1 MIGKIVTVTVDRP
14 IGSYHPVHKN
24 LYYPINYGYVK
35 GIIAQDGEEQD
46 AYVIG
51 VDVPVKEY
59 TGKVIA
65 VIYRN
70 DDVEEKWVVCPED
83 RAFTKEEIEEIVR
96 FQEQFFDSIVI
107 MSVCNT
113 NDKGIEL
120 PINVKH
126 EETTS
131 LYKDFTSIL

>member
-65 VIYRN
+65 VIHRN

-83 RAFTKEEIEEIVR
+83 RTFTKEEIEEIVR
-96 FQEQFFDSIVI
+96 FQEQFFDSVVI
-107 MSVCNT
+107 MSM
-113 NDKGIEL
+113 
-120 PINVKH
+120 
-126 EETTS
+126 
-131 LYKDFTSIL
+131 

>member
-1 MIGKIVTVTVDRP
+1 MIGKIVTVTIDRP
-14 IGSYHPVHKN
+14 MGSYHPVHKSQ
-24 LYYPINYGYVK
+24 YYPINYGYVK

-65 VIYRN
+65 VIHRN

-83 RAFTKEEIEEIVR
+83 RAFTKEEIVR
-96 FQEQFFDSIVI
+96 FQEQFFDSVVI
-107 MSVCNT
+107 MSV
-113 NDKGIEL
+113 
-120 PINVKH
+120 
-126 EETTS
+126 
-131 LYKDFTSIL
+131 

>member
-51 VDVPVKEY
+51 VDVPVKE
-59 TGKVIA
+59 
-65 VIYRN
+65 
-70 DDVEEKWVVCPED
+70 
-83 RAFTKEEIEEIVR
+83 
-96 FQEQFFDSIVI
+96 
-107 MSVCNT
+107 
-113 NDKGIEL
+113 
-120 PINVKH
+120 
-126 EETTS
+126 
-131 LYKDFTSIL
+131 

>member
-1 MIGKIVTVTVDRP
+1 MHGLRDLNYLNIPYNNDSSIEGSEYWRKLIGKIVTVTVDRP

-65 VIYRN
+65 VIHRN

-96 FQEQFFDSIVI
+96 FQEQFFDSVVI
-107 MSVCNT
+107 MSM
-113 NDKGIEL
+113 
-120 PINVKH
+120 
-126 EETTS
+126 
-131 LYKDFTSIL
+131 

>member
-1 MIGKIVTVTVDRP
+1 MIGKIEIVTVDRP

-65 VIYRN
+65 VIHRN

-83 RAFTKEEIEEIVR
+83 RVFTKEEIEEIVR

-107 MSVCNT
+107 MSV
-113 NDKGIEL
+113 
-120 PINVKH
+120 
-126 EETTS
+126 
-131 LYKDFTSIL
+131 

>member
-1 MIGKIVTVTVDRP
+1 MIGKIVIVTVDRP

-65 VIYRN
+65 VIHRN

-83 RAFTKEEIEEIVR
+83 RVFTKEEIEEIVR

-107 MSVCNT
+107 MSV
-113 NDKGIEL
+113 
-120 PINVKH
+120 
-126 EETTS
+126 
-131 LYKDFTSIL
+131 

>member
-65 VIYRN
+65 VIHRN
-70 DDVEEKWVVCPED
+70 DDVEEKWVVCLED

-96 FQEQFFDSIVI
+96 FQEQFFDSVVI
-107 MSVCNT
+107 MSM
-113 NDKGIEL
+113 
-120 PINVKH
+120 
-126 EETTS
+126 
-131 LYKDFTSIL
+131 

>member
-65 VIYRN
+65 VIHRN

-83 RAFTKEEIEEIVR
+83 RAFTKEGIEEIVR
-96 FQEQFFDSIVI
+96 FQEQFYDSVVI
-107 MSVCNT
+107 MSM
-113 NDKGIEL
+113 
-120 PINVKH
+120 
-126 EETTS
+126 
-131 LYKDFTSIL
+131 

>member
-59 TGKVIA
+59 TGKV
-65 VIYRN
+65 
-70 DDVEEKWVVCPED
+70 
-83 RAFTKEEIEEIVR
+83 FTKEEIEEIVR

-107 MSVCNT
+107 MSV
-113 NDKGIEL
+113 
-120 PINVKH
+120 
-126 EETTS
+126 
-131 LYKDFTSIL
+131 

>member
-59 TGKVIA
+59 NGKVIA
-65 VIYRN
+65 VIHRN
-70 DDVEEKWVVCPED
+70 DDVEKKWVVCPED
-83 RAFTKEEIEEIVR
+83 RTFTKEEIEEIVR

-107 MSVCNT
+107 MSV
-113 NDKGIEL
+113 
-120 PINVKH
+120 
-126 EETTS
+126 
-131 LYKDFTSIL
+131 

>member
-65 VIYRN
+65 VIHRN
-70 DDVEEKWVVCPED
+70 DDVEEKWVVCLED

-107 MSVCNT
+107 MSV
-113 NDKGIEL
+113 
-120 PINVKH
+120 
-126 EETTS
+126 
-131 LYKDFTSIL
+131 

>member
-1 MIGKIVTVTVDRP
+1 MTGKIVTVTIDRP

-24 LYYPINYGYVK
+24 LYYPINYGYLK

-65 VIYRN
+65 VIHRN

-96 FQEQFFDSIVI
+96 FQEQFFDFIVI
-107 MSVCNT
+107 MSV
-113 NDKGIEL
+113 
-120 PINVKH
+120 
-126 EETTS
+126 
-131 LYKDFTSIL
+131 

>member
-65 VIYRN
+65 VIHRN
-70 DDVEEKWVVCPED
+70 DDFEEKWVVCPED
-83 RAFTKEEIEEIVR
+83 RAFTKEEIEAIVR
-96 FQEQFFDSIVI
+96 FQEQFFDYIVI
-107 MSVCNT
+107 MSV
-113 NDKGIEL
+113 
-120 PINVKH
+120 
-126 EETTS
+126 
-131 LYKDFTSIL
+131 

>member
-1 MIGKIVTVTVDRP
+1 MTIIVHSDLYEHTCLFQNRTQMIKVGDNTIGSIVKVTVDRP
-14 IGSYHPVHKN
+14 MGSYHPVHKN

-35 GIIAQDGEEQD
+35 GIMAQDGEEQD

-51 VDVPVKEY
+51 VDVPIKEH
-59 TGKVIA
+59 TGKVVA
-65 VIYRN
+65 VIHRN

-107 MSVCNT
+107 MSV
-113 NDKGIEL
+113 
-120 PINVKH
+120 
-126 EETTS
+126 
-131 LYKDFTSIL
+131 

>member
-65 VIYRN
+65 VIHRN

-83 RAFTKEEIEEIVR
+83 RAFTKEEISR
-96 FQEQFFDSIVI
+96 
-107 MSVCNT
+107 T
-113 NDKGIEL
+113 
-120 PINVKH
+120 
-126 EETTS
+126 
-131 LYKDFTSIL
+131 IL